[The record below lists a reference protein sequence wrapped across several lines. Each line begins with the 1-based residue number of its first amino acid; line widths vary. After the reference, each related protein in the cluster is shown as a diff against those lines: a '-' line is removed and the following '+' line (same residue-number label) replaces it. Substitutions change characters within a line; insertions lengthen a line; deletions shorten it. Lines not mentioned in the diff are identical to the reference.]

1 MICLAYI
8 HSCIHIVLGSITE
21 ELGFI
26 AISNTVFRDDKT
38 FLKMEAI
45 KKVRHIFL
53 FFINLILTIFN
64 EIRIEVQSL
73 KVNSVETMTTE
84 AEFTCDKFTFV
95 TKRRVKGMEAGNKL
109 LVLKIPVVEKKHE
122 NI

>member
-38 FLKMEAI
+38 ILKMEAI
-45 KKVRHIFL
+45 KKVRHTFL

-73 KVNSVETMTTE
+73 KVNSVENMTTE